1 MTDNVTL
8 LLVDDLEEN
17 LVAMEALL
25 RGPAVRVLKA
35 RSGEEALELLLV
47 HEVALALVDVQM
59 PGMDGFELAELM
71 RGSERTKHVPIVF
84 VTAGAHDRKRM
95 FRGYDS
101 GAVDFLYKPV
111 EPHILTN
118 KVNVFVELFRQKQ
131 ALARVSTLQR
141 AIFNSAN
148 FSSIATDA
156 KGVIQIFNVG
166 AERMLGYTAAEVMNK
181 ITPADISDPQE
192 VIARA
197 KVLSVELGTPI
208 APGFDALV
216 FKASRGIEDIYELTY
231 IRKDGS
237 RFPAVVSVTALRDAQ
252 DAIIGYLLI
261 GSDNTA
267 RKQASQYVRSLIEA
281 SLDPLVTI
289 SVEGKITDVNEGSIK
304 VTGMAREKLIGT
316 DFSDYFTEPEQ
327 AREGYQQVFAKG
339 LVTDYPLTIRHED
352 GRLTDVLYNA
362 SVYKDV
368 SGNVLGV
375 FAAARDIT
383 ARKQAELAVNTSEL
397 RYRRLFETGKDGILL
412 LDANTGKITDAN
424 PFMSELLEYPRDE
437 FIGKEL
443 WQIGLFKDKAVS
455 ETCFLELQQKG
466 YIRYE
471 HLPLETKSGRRTE
484 VEFVSNVYEVDD
496 WKVAQCNIR
505 DISDRIRLEEKTHE
519 QAIALADLHRRK
531 DDFLA
536 MLSHELRSPLAPIAN
551 AVELLQQQPNE
562 DPLQHQARNIIER
575 QVIQLTRL
583 VDDLLEVSRLT
594 TGRVQLRLE
603 RLVIN
608 GIVER
613 AVETVRPLLDRH
625 RHEFALSLS
634 SMPISLEADP
644 SRLEQVI
651 VNLLTN
657 AAKYTP
663 EGGRIALSV
672 AQDGE
677 ECVIRVRDNGVGIAP
692 ELLPRIFELFTQAE
706 RSLDRSQGGLGIG
719 LALVERLVE
728 LHRGH
733 VEVNSALGQGSE
745 FAVYLPTV
753 PFVATQL
760 PIDQTDT
767 VRANRPSLRVLVVDD
782 NLDLTLSM
790 EMLLKA
796 QGHDVRVA
804 YDGPAALKLAL
815 EFLPQVALLD
825 IGLPGANGYE
835 LATKMREE
843 PTLRDVVLVAA
854 TGYGQMSDRQ
864 LSLAAGFD
872 HHLVK
877 PAVFAELKSILAGI
891 AASA

>member
-1 MTDNVTL
+1 
-8 LLVDDLEEN
+8 
-17 LVAMEALL
+17 
-25 RGPAVRVLKA
+25 
-35 RSGEEALELLLV
+35 
-47 HEVALALVDVQM
+47 
-59 PGMDGFELAELM
+59 
-71 RGSERTKHVPIVF
+71 VF

-131 ALARVSTLQR
+131 ELVRVSTH
-141 AIFNSAN
+141 A
-148 FSSIATDA
+148 
-156 KGVIQIFNVG
+156 
-166 AERMLGYTAAEVMNK
+166 
-181 ITPADISDPQE
+181 
-192 VIARA
+192 
-197 KVLSVELGTPI
+197 
-208 APGFDALV
+208 
-216 FKASRGIEDIYELTY
+216 
-231 IRKDGS
+231 
-237 RFPAVVSVTALRDAQ
+237 
-252 DAIIGYLLI
+252 
-261 GSDNTA
+261 
-267 RKQASQYVRSLIEA
+267 RSLIEA

-289 SVEGKITDVNEGSIK
+289 SAEGKITDVNEGSIK

-316 DFSDYFTEPEQ
+316 DFSDYFTEPEK

-339 LVTDYPLTIRHED
+339 FVTDYPLTIRHED

-383 ARKQAELAVNTSEL
+383 ARKQASEYARSLIEASLDPLVTISAEGKITDVNEGSIKVTGMAREKLIGTDFSDYFTEPEKAREGYQQVFARGLVNDYPLTIRHEDGRLTDVLYNASVYKDVSGNVMGVFAAARDITARKQAELSVNTSEL

-437 FIGKEL
+437 FMGKEL

-471 HLPLETKSGRRTE
+471 HLPLETKSGRRME
-484 VEFVSNVYEVDD
+484 VEFVSNVYDVDD
-496 WKVAQCNIR
+496 RKVAQCNIR

-531 DDFLA
+531 DEFLA

-551 AVELLQQQPNE
+551 AVELLQQQRNE
-562 DPLQHQARNIIER
+562 DPLQHRARNIIER

-583 VDDLLEVSRLT
+583 VDDLLEVSRLA

-733 VEVNSALGQGSE
+733 VKVNSALGQGSE

-753 PFVATQL
+753 PSVAPQL
-760 PIDQTDT
+760 SIDETAT

-782 NLDLTLSM
+782 NLDVTLSM

-815 EFLPQVALLD
+815 EFLPHVALLD
-825 IGLPGANGYE
+825 IGLPGMNGYE
-835 LATKMREE
+835 LAREMREE
-843 PTLRDVVLVAA
+843 PTLRNVVLVAA

-864 LSLAAGFD
+864 LSLAAEFD

-891 AASA
+891 AASAQLDGSSAKGETR